1 MGRKQTEKVNHLQ
14 TWAIPCRKGRKTQR
28 AEPPGWREELRTT
41 GNHSQRAQLDP
52 NQGTGI
58 VALAGSELL
67 N

>member
-1 MGRKQTEKVNHLQ
+1 MGHSL
-14 TWAIPCRKGRKTQR
+14 CKGRKTQR

-41 GNHSQRAQLDP
+41 GNHSQGAQLDP